1 MPNVVTGHRYYRGNI
16 IRAWTGYVLSSKL
29 SVVNQFSRYAEHQI
43 SKWLIQVIP
52 EVFEKWL
59 EVARFENFLY
69 VFHPTSEILTAASK
83 LKIKTNV
90 GSR

>member
-1 MPNVVTGHRYYRGNI
+1 MPYVVTGHRYYRGNI
-16 IRAWTGYVLSSKL
+16 IRALTGYVLSSKL

-43 SKWLIQVIP
+43 SNWLIAVKP
-52 EVFEKWL
+52 EVSKKWP
-59 EVARFENFLY
+59 EVGRLENFLY
-69 VFHPTSEILTAASK
+69 VFHPTSEIFTAASK